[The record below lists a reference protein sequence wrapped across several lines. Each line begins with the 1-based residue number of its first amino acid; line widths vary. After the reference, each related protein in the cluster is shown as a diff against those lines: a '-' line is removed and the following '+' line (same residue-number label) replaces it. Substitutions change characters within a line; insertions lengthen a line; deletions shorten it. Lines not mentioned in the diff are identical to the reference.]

1 MSIVQS
7 KPDDLEL
14 LIKRFIRSKLR
25 GLKPR
30 DVDYTVSHIRQQIDC
45 VKKWNA
51 SKVGEEFY
59 RRYRL
64 GLDTFAPL
72 YDKEFYRTL
81 SVHDFPDLFLEERSK
96 AIRNKKQV
104 RKSTDIGPLKEAI
117 NQESPKSIEHLP
129 NLEGLE
135 PPPIYILVEESIPDV
150 RKDIFSKVKK
160 YIAIMEFDA
169 WLTKHGLEI
178 PQIEPKSTQ
187 KFSSEESKEMQ
198 EMIAKIDKYF
208 EDFIQEKGIREDEY
222 LRLKKILVDFFF
234 YGYRPSTSKS
244 IIAKHRTTKM
254 LASILGGIYLSIR
267 NCGISYQYLDLLS
280 ANIEQFNKYRF
291 TETNYQ
297 RSNLYKYVNI
307 KS

>member
-81 SVHDFPDLFLEERSK
+81 SVHDFPNLFVEDRPKE
-96 AIRNKKQV
+96 IRNKKQV
-104 RKSTDIGPLKEAI
+104 RKSTDIRPLKEAI

-135 PPPIYILVEESIPDV
+135 LPPIYILVEESIPDV
-150 RKDIFSKVKK
+150 RKVIVSKVKK

-169 WLTKHGLEI
+169 WLTKHGLEL
-178 PQIEPKSTQ
+178 PQVAIANDFKEEAVNSNKVSETIEN
-187 KFSSEESKEMQ
+187 
-198 EMIAKIDKYF
+198 
-208 EDFIQEKGIREDEY
+208 
-222 LRLKKILVDFFF
+222 
-234 YGYRPSTSKS
+234 
-244 IIAKHRTTKM
+244 
-254 LASILGGIYLSIR
+254 YLSILVEENR
-267 NCGISYQYLDLLS
+267 IDKDNSLRLSEILIEYFTKGICAGVYEPIILMKNARTRMASVLGEIHRKLKNGE
-280 ANIEQFNKYRF
+280 NIPSEYYELAKLHIPQFSKYKVP
-291 TETNYQ
+291 TADDKHST
-297 RSNLYKYVNI
+297 LYKYF
-307 KS
+307 KLKY